1 MRSMMAPYA
10 RTRRIPG
17 SSRMRI
23 KERLADGAAA
33 GEMWF
38 NAEMQR
44 AQRKRRVQC
53 HGGAPWWKGMGNPEE
68 CPQEWGH
75 GSLKG
80 YATVV
85 RRRINELR
93 RGFRTGSAEK
103 STDKLEEAENAEEE
117 SGPSF
122 ARMHKAEP
130 YATFTATRS

>member
-53 HGGAPWWKGMGNPEE
+53 HGRTPWWKGMGNPEE

-80 YATVV
+80 YATVPV
-85 RRRINELR
+85 SYTHLTLPTNREV
-93 RGFRTGSAEK
+93 
-103 STDKLEEAENAEEE
+103 
-117 SGPSF
+117 
-122 ARMHKAEP
+122 
-130 YATFTATRS
+130 